1 MNEGQN
7 SCTINRLPATVR
19 FHVDAADVEWV
30 YRAFIDATCGRG
42 NRARARA
49 AGARADY
56 WVCVV
61 TRGAAFDQR
70 WTPSLK
76 LAADGLL
83 SHLSLLFIPA
93 GVGVVMH
100 LKAIREEGLA
110 IAVALAVSTLVGL
123 AVTAWV
129 AERIGKHERAPERAA
144 ARDA

>member
-1 MNEGQN
+1 MLNGFTGLLLLQLAGEG
-7 SCTINRLPATVR
+7 I
-19 FHVDAADVEWV
+19 
-30 YRAFIDATCGRG
+30 
-42 NRARARA
+42 ARALALPVPGPIIGFVLLLAVLRM
-49 AGARADY
+49 RPN
-56 WVCVV
+56 
-61 TRGAAFDQR
+61 
-70 WTPSLK
+70 WTASLK
-76 LAADGLL
+76 VAADGLL

-129 AERIGKHERAPERAA
+129 AERLGKREAVPEHEA

>member
-1 MNEGQN
+1 MLNGFTGLLLLQLAGEG
-7 SCTINRLPATVR
+7 I
-19 FHVDAADVEWV
+19 
-30 YRAFIDATCGRG
+30 
-42 NRARARA
+42 ARALSLPVPGPIIGFVLLLAVLRL
-49 AGARADY
+49 
-56 WVCVV
+56 
-61 TRGAAFDQR
+61 QPR

-129 AERIGKHERAPERAA
+129 AERMSRREPAQRTDGAS
-144 ARDA
+144 DA

>member
-1 MNEGQN
+1 MLNGFTGLLLLQLAGEG
-7 SCTINRLPATVR
+7 I
-19 FHVDAADVEWV
+19 
-30 YRAFIDATCGRG
+30 
-42 NRARARA
+42 ARALALPVPGPIIGFVLLLGVLRL
-49 AGARADY
+49 RP
-56 WVCVV
+56 
-61 TRGAAFDQR
+61 R
-70 WTPSLK
+70 WTAPLK

-129 AERIGKHERAPERAA
+129 AERMGKRELAPQHEGDGK
-144 ARDA
+144 RDA

>member
-1 MNEGQN
+1 MLNGFTGLLLLQLAGEG
-7 SCTINRLPATVR
+7 I
-19 FHVDAADVEWV
+19 
-30 YRAFIDATCGRG
+30 
-42 NRARARA
+42 ARALSLPVPGPIIGFVLLLAVLRL
-49 AGARADY
+49 
-56 WVCVV
+56 
-61 TRGAAFDQR
+61 QPR

-129 AERIGKHERAPERAA
+129 AERMSRREPVQRTDGAS
-144 ARDA
+144 DA

>member
-1 MNEGQN
+1 MLNGFTGLLFMQLAGEG
-7 SCTINRLPATVR
+7 I
-19 FHVDAADVEWV
+19 
-30 YRAFIDATCGRG
+30 
-42 NRARARA
+42 ARALELPVPGPIIGFVLLLATLRL
-49 AGARADY
+49 RP
-56 WVCVV
+56 
-61 TRGAAFDQR
+61 R
-70 WTPSLK
+70 WTASLK
-76 LAADGLL
+76 MAADGLL

-129 AERIGKHERAPERAA
+129 AERLGKRDAVPDREA

>member
-1 MNEGQN
+1 MLNGFTGLLLLQLAGEGIAR
-7 SCTINRLPATVR
+7 SLSLPLPGPVIG
-19 FHVDAADVEWV
+19 FMLLL
-30 YRAFIDATCGRG
+30 
-42 NRARARA
+42 
-49 AGARADY
+49 
-56 WVCVV
+56 VV
-61 TRGAAFDQR
+61 LRMRPR
-70 WTPSLK
+70 WIAPLK

-129 AERIGKHERAPERAA
+129 AERVGRREPAEHSPEREA

>member
-1 MNEGQN
+1 MTGVQT
-7 SCTINRLPATVR
+7 CALP
-19 FHVDAADVEWV
+19 
-30 YRAFIDATCGRG
+30 I
-42 NRARARA
+42 
-49 AGARADY
+49 
-56 WVCVV
+56 
-61 TRGAAFDQR
+61 
-70 WTPSLK
+70 LK

-129 AERIGKHERAPERAA
+129 AERLGKRPTAPESEA

>member
-1 MNEGQN
+1 MLNGFTGLLLLQLAGEG
-7 SCTINRLPATVR
+7 I
-19 FHVDAADVEWV
+19 
-30 YRAFIDATCGRG
+30 
-42 NRARARA
+42 ARALA
-49 AGARADY
+49 LPVPGPIIGFMLLL
-56 WVCVV
+56 VV
-61 TRGAAFDQR
+61 LHLRPR
-70 WTPSLK
+70 WTFPLK

-129 AERIGKHERAPERAA
+129 AERLGKRPTAPESEA

>member
-1 MNEGQN
+1 MLNGFTGLLLMQLAGEG
-7 SCTINRLPATVR
+7 I
-19 FHVDAADVEWV
+19 
-30 YRAFIDATCGRG
+30 
-42 NRARARA
+42 ARALALPVPGPIIGFVLLLAVLRL
-49 AGARADY
+49 RPT
-56 WVCVV
+56 WM
-61 TRGAAFDQR
+61 
-70 WTPSLK
+70 PSLK
-76 LAADGLL
+76 LAVDGLL

-129 AERIGKHERAPERAA
+129 AERIGRHERAPERDA